1 MEDIVDVESELTQRL
16 SGLQKRLEKV
26 AHPDLS
32 HRGDLAKVH
41 ELIKANLQRSK
52 VIQDQV
58 NESKVGIFFLTFNSI
73 ASNIKTSQYVAILE
87 LLNFYMSF
95 SDTCARAFWT
105 QKQSCRNN
113 QQICEQTAGEE
124 ARYKVIANMHS

>member
-1 MEDIVDVESELTQRL
+1 MENIPFKVNISCTAYHSTVILIDISKANPHIQFSICSSTMEDIVDVESELTQRL

-58 NESKVGIFFLTFNSI
+58 NESKVGIYF
-73 ASNIKTSQYVAILE
+73 
-87 LLNFYMSF
+87 
-95 SDTCARAFWT
+95 
-105 QKQSCRNN
+105 
-113 QQICEQTAGEE
+113 
-124 ARYKVIANMHS
+124 

>member
-1 MEDIVDVESELTQRL
+1 MTLGIPHSFKGRNLVAFLMLINSSTMEDIVDVESELTQRL

-32 HRGDLAKVH
+32 HRGDLGKVH

-58 NESKVGIFFLTFNSI
+58 NESKV
-73 ASNIKTSQYVAILE
+73 
-87 LLNFYMSF
+87 
-95 SDTCARAFWT
+95 C
-105 QKQSCRNN
+105 
-113 QQICEQTAGEE
+113 
-124 ARYKVIANMHS
+124 

>member
-1 MEDIVDVESELTQRL
+1 MQYSICSSTMEDIVDVESELTQRL

-58 NESKVGIFFLTFNSI
+58 NESKVGIYFSLAILSHVITLKRPFIL
-73 ASNIKTSQYVAILE
+73 QYVS
-87 LLNFYMSF
+87 Y
-95 SDTCARAFWT
+95 
-105 QKQSCRNN
+105 
-113 QQICEQTAGEE
+113 
-124 ARYKVIANMHS
+124 

>member
-1 MEDIVDVESELTQRL
+1 MQYSICSSTMEDIVDVESELTQRL

-58 NESKVGIFFLTFNSI
+58 NESKVGIYFLFAILSHV
-73 ASNIKTSQYVAILE
+73 IKTSLHFAIHE
-87 LLNFYMSF
+87 LLNFHMSF
-95 SDTCARAFWT
+95 SDTCARAF
-105 QKQSCRNN
+105 
-113 QQICEQTAGEE
+113 
-124 ARYKVIANMHS
+124 

>member
-58 NESKVGIFFLTFNSI
+58 NESKVGIYFLTRNSI
-73 ASNIKTSQYVAILE
+73 ASNI
-87 LLNFYMSF
+87 
-95 SDTCARAFWT
+95 
-105 QKQSCRNN
+105 
-113 QQICEQTAGEE
+113 
-124 ARYKVIANMHS
+124 

>member
-1 MEDIVDVESELTQRL
+1 MHSTPFNSLFDWWIDINKRNPHIQFSICSSTMEDIVDVESELTQRL

-58 NESKVGIFFLTFNSI
+58 NESKVGIYF
-73 ASNIKTSQYVAILE
+73 
-87 LLNFYMSF
+87 
-95 SDTCARAFWT
+95 
-105 QKQSCRNN
+105 
-113 QQICEQTAGEE
+113 
-124 ARYKVIANMHS
+124 

>member
-1 MEDIVDVESELTQRL
+1 MLTNCALLIFSSTMEDIVDVESELTQRL

-32 HRGDLAKVH
+32 HRGDLGKVH

-58 NESKVGIFFLTFNSI
+58 NESKVYYLC
-73 ASNIKTSQYVAILE
+73 ILPKSP
-87 LLNFYMSF
+87 LKF
-95 SDTCARAFWT
+95 
-105 QKQSCRNN
+105 
-113 QQICEQTAGEE
+113 
-124 ARYKVIANMHS
+124 

>member
-58 NESKVGIFFLTFNSI
+58 NESKVGIYFLTRNSI
-73 ASNIKTSQYVAILE
+73 ASNIKSSRYVAILE

-95 SDTCARAFWT
+95 SDTCARAF
-105 QKQSCRNN
+105 
-113 QQICEQTAGEE
+113 
-124 ARYKVIANMHS
+124 

>member
-1 MEDIVDVESELTQRL
+1 MSCKKINGWKIYHLSSTMEDIVDVESELTQRL

-58 NESKVGIFFLTFNSI
+58 NESKTGQNGANCGAQIKSVQSVQKTFLEE
-73 ASNIKTSQYVAILE
+73 KWAIGL
-87 LLNFYMSF
+87 
-95 SDTCARAFWT
+95 T
-105 QKQSCRNN
+105 
-113 QQICEQTAGEE
+113 
-124 ARYKVIANMHS
+124 

>member
-32 HRGDLAKVH
+32 NRGDLNKVH

-52 VIQDQV
+52 VIQDQI
-58 NESKVGIFFLTFNSI
+58 NESKVWINFYCTVIEMGTAGKRSVLFCGKNHVLCCLFFQQH
-73 ASNIKTSQYVAILE
+73 ALE
-87 LLNFYMSF
+87 LFEH
-95 SDTCARAFWT
+95 
-105 QKQSCRNN
+105 K
-113 QQICEQTAGEE
+113 G
-124 ARYKVIANMHS
+124 KVTEIVNKYVSKRQLKKRDVK

>member
-41 ELIKANLQRSK
+41 ELIEANLQRSK

-58 NESKVGIFFLTFNSI
+58 NESKVGIYFLTRNFI
-73 ASNIKTSQYVAILE
+73 ACNIKRHDMSQYLS
-87 LLNFYMSF
+87 Y
-95 SDTCARAFWT
+95 
-105 QKQSCRNN
+105 
-113 QQICEQTAGEE
+113 
-124 ARYKVIANMHS
+124 

>member
-58 NESKVGIFFLTFNSI
+58 NESKVGIYFSL
-73 ASNIKTSQYVAILE
+73 AILSHVKRPYI
-87 LLNFYMSF
+87 LQYLSY
-95 SDTCARAFWT
+95 
-105 QKQSCRNN
+105 
-113 QQICEQTAGEE
+113 
-124 ARYKVIANMHS
+124 

>member
-1 MEDIVDVESELTQRL
+1 MENIPFKVNISCPAYHSIVYLDSVILIDLNKANPHIQFSICSSTMEDIVDVESELTQRL

-58 NESKVGIFFLTFNSI
+58 NESKVR
-73 ASNIKTSQYVAILE
+73 IL
-87 LLNFYMSF
+87 LF
-95 SDTCARAFWT
+95 D
-105 QKQSCRNN
+105 
-113 QQICEQTAGEE
+113 
-124 ARYKVIANMHS
+124 

>member
-58 NESKVGIFFLTFNSI
+58 NDVPEIVGGS
-73 ASNIKTSQYVAILE
+73 VAGVVLVCLI
-87 LLNFYMSF
+87 MA
-95 SDTCARAFWT
+95 TCA
-105 QKQSCRNN
+105 
-113 QQICEQTAGEE
+113 
-124 ARYKVIANMHS
+124 H

>member
-58 NESKVGIFFLTFNSI
+58 NESKVSIYFWTRNSF
-73 ASNIKTSQYVAILE
+73 ACNKLKTSRYVAILE

-95 SDTCARAFWT
+95 SDTCARAF
-105 QKQSCRNN
+105 
-113 QQICEQTAGEE
+113 
-124 ARYKVIANMHS
+124 

>member
-58 NESKVGIFFLTFNSI
+58 NESKVGIYFLTRNSI
-73 ASNIKTSQYVAILE
+73 ASKTSRYVAILE

-95 SDTCARAFWT
+95 SDTCARAF
-105 QKQSCRNN
+105 
-113 QQICEQTAGEE
+113 
-124 ARYKVIANMHS
+124 